1 MADLHVKSSAAT
13 PGAPFNSWA
22 TAAANL
28 GTVAGAAAG
37 DRYLLSSAHSGSTTG
52 YNLSVPG
59 TPSNPCQ
66 LLCGTEAGASG
77 ISALASS
84 ALETITGTTFSVAG
98 SLYAHGITWDFTSTS
113 SGAPNYASSNG
124 SVQRYKDCTFR
135 YTGAAGS
142 PQFLFGTLSSGAASE
157 MVMENCKFRGP
168 SANFNLGISRTVQI
182 RGGSWES
189 GGTAPTYVFNLA
201 VGGKQTTLEVD
212 GFDFTNIGN
221 STNIIGAIG
230 EGSSVALLRRCKFGA
245 SWTGALVT
253 SGQIK
258 PGTKIE
264 MYAFQIGSTLYDAW
278 VEEYEGTVRSENTI
292 KVSSGFSYK
301 AVTNANC
308 KYPLGELEVF
318 EAYSSLSAGVAKTF
332 TLNTLTDGI
341 TLTNADVI
349 LRAEYFDSAGSYLGA
364 FVSSQPASPIASA
377 TNLPTN
383 SAAWA
388 SAPGTPVKQEASLT
402 FTPAQAGFCI
412 IKASVT
418 KPSSTIYLDNT
429 LTEA

>member
-28 GTVAGAAAG
+28 GTVTGAAAG
-37 DRYLLSSAHSGSTTG
+37 DRYLLSSAHSGNSAG

-77 ISALASS
+77 ISAMASS
-84 ALETITGTTFSVAG
+84 AVETITGTTFTLGG
-98 SLYAHGITWDFTSTS
+98 SLYAYGITWDFTSS
-113 SGAPNYASSNG
+113 SSSAPNFGSSNG
-124 SVQRYKDCTFR
+124 AVQRYKNCNFRYTGVAGSPQIIFGTMSTGASSVILEDCTFR
-135 YTGAAGS
+135 G
-142 PQFLFGTLSSGAASE
+142 
-157 MVMENCKFRGP
+157 V
-168 SANFNLGISRTVQI
+168 SANFNIAVEREVLI
-182 RGGSWES
+182 RGGSWAA
-189 GGTAPTYVFNLA
+189 GGTAPSYVFNLA
-201 VGGKQTTLEVD
+201 VGGKPAELIVN
-212 GFDFTNIGN
+212 GFDFSNVGN
-221 STNIIGAIG
+221 STNVIGVVTD
-230 EGSSVALLRRCKFGA
+230 GSCNATLRRCKFGA
-245 SWTGALVT
+245 SWAGSLVA

-258 PGTKIE
+258 VGTRVE
-264 MYAFQIGSTLYDAW
+264 MYDYQVGSTLNRAW
-278 VEEYEGTVRSENTI
+278 VEQYEGTVKSENTI
-292 KVSSGFSYK
+292 KVSADYSYK
-301 AVTNANC
+301 VVTNANI
-308 KYPLGELEVF
+308 KYPNGELEVF
-318 EAYSSLSAGVAKTF
+318 TAYRFLSAGVAKTF
-332 TLNTLTDGI
+332 KLNTLTDGI